1 MLSSLEHITRQNEAA
16 TALPMEENSLKKRVI
31 LILMTLLLIG
41 AALNAGAEASKE
53 ENLSRF
59 LGEWAS
65 DEYRLYI
72 RVEGDEVFARLSEVN
87 GDFVWEFNR
96 CYFDLDEGCLYGS
109 NYVRYREFIDWDAME
124 LVQDSWSTGD
134 LAFTCFAFEDDE
146 DVLNIRD
153 VPYINKSLTLRP
165 VDDEA

>member
-1 MLSSLEHITRQNEAA
+1 M
-16 TALPMEENSLKKRVI
+16 KKRVI

-109 NYVRYREFIDWDAME
+109 NYVRYRQFIDWDAME
-124 LVQDSWSTGD
+124 LVQDHWSTGD

>member
-1 MLSSLEHITRQNEAA
+1 M
-16 TALPMEENSLKKRVI
+16 KKRII
-31 LILMTLLLIG
+31 LLLITLLLIG
-41 AALNAGAEASKE
+41 AVLNAGAEASKE
-53 ENLSRF
+53 ENLSRY

-72 RVEGDEVFARLSEVN
+72 RIEGDEVFARLSEVN

-134 LAFTCFAFEDDE
+134 LAFTCFAFEDDR
-146 DVLNIRD
+146 DDLTISD
-153 VPYINKSLTLRP
+153 VPYIDKVLTLRP
-165 VDDEA
+165 VGDDV

>member
-1 MLSSLEHITRQNEAA
+1 M
-16 TALPMEENSLKKRVI
+16 KKRVI

-87 GDFVWEFNR
+87 GDFVWEFNC